1 MGVFSTRSVREDRA
15 GIGGVAE
22 LVDAR
27 KYNDYVSAV
36 SLKREKL

>member
-15 GIGGVAE
+15 GIGGMAE

-27 KYNDYVSAV
+27 ISWMCYGVRNTDGAQ
-36 SLKREKL
+36 R

>member
-1 MGVFSTRSVREDRA
+1 MGVFPTRPVREDRV
-15 GIGGVAE
+15 GHGGVAE